1 MTESCEQAVPLHM
14 RFLKEKNLL
23 GLLLPL
29 CSHGCVAPSSGIA
42 HSRALQ
48 RATFGRA
55 AASSQCPQHH
65 LQQGTIPVP
74 CCCDAAA
81 ISSWLC
87 LL

>member
-14 RFLKEKNLL
+14 HFLKGKNLL

-29 CSHGCVAPSSGIA
+29 CSHGCVAPSTGIA

-55 AASSQCPQHH
+55 AASRQCPQHH